1 MIPSFLLCFCKNQF
15 ITELLSNTNIKA
27 RHFHSVKG
35 FIDDLCAIND
45 NWEFRGIYAEIYTEG
60 LELKLGHQDTHAS
73 FLNQSIDLVDRNF
86 AYKLCDK
93 RDSFLFAL

>member
-27 RHFHSVKG
+27 RHFHSAKG

-45 NWEFRGIYAEIYTEG
+45 VGKFERTYTEIYPKE
-60 LELKLGHQDTHAS
+60 LEFKVEHQSTQEF
-73 FLNQSIDLVDRNF
+73 FLNLNINIVD
-86 AYKLCDK
+86 
-93 RDSFLFAL
+93 